1 MGTNAMDNKQV
12 TVEINAGVTD
22 DVDAAVAA
30 ANNLVLMGYTAS
42 ENAGAVAGFDIVN
55 GATGDAT
62 GKIVYVAL
70 PANGSAWGW
79 FGDRGI
85 PCPLGLSINDQG
97 GTFNVAL
104 YYKTLDNE

>member
-12 TVEINAGVTD
+12 TVEINAGVTA

-55 GATGDAT
+55 GATGNAA

-104 YYKTLDNE
+104 YYKTLGNE

>member
-30 ANNLVLMGYTAS
+30 ADNLVLMGYTAS

-55 GATGDAT
+55 GATGDAA

-104 YYKTLDNE
+104 YYKTLDNA

>member
-12 TVEINAGVTD
+12 TVEINAGVTA
-22 DVDAAVAA
+22 DVDAAVPAA
-30 ANNLVLMGYTAS
+30 DNLVLMGFTAS
-42 ENAGAVAGFDIVN
+42 EVSGAVAGFDIVN
-55 GATGDAT
+55 GATGDAA
-62 GKIVYVAL
+62 GKIAYVGL
-70 PANGSAWGW
+70 VANGYASEW

-104 YYKTLDNE
+104 YYKTLDNA

>member
-1 MGTNAMDNKQV
+1 MGTNSIDNKQV

-30 ANNLVLMGYTAS
+30 ADNLVLMGYTAS

-55 GATGDAT
+55 GATGDAA

-104 YYKTLDNE
+104 YYKTLD

>member
-1 MGTNAMDNKQV
+1 MGTNAIDNKQV

-55 GATGDAT
+55 GATGDAA

>member
-1 MGTNAMDNKQV
+1 MGNNAMDNKEV
-12 TVEINAGVTD
+12 TVEINAGVTA

-42 ENAGAVAGFDIVN
+42 ENAGAAAGFDIVN
-55 GATGDAT
+55 GATGNAA

-85 PCPLGLSINDQG
+85 PCPLG
-97 GTFNVAL
+97 
-104 YYKTLDNE
+104 